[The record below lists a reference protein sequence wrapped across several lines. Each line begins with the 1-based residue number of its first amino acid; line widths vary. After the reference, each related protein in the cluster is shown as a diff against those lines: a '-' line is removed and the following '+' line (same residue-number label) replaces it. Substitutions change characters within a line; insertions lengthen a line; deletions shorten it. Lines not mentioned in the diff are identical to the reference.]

1 MSNKEINFLINQI
14 IQDNNA
20 DCFLNEGFYAWHC
33 SPEKDLKKF
42 ISQEEGGKRKGLGS
56 VFGYGVYF
64 ELIGAD
70 ENYAEYG
77 NSDTQIARTQY
88 KIYSPLN
95 LDKDFID
102 ISKSLQE
109 NGMNL
114 DIETFKTLLKIK
126 GRNNILK
133 KPSTP
138 DDVISSLYEIVGQYY
153 NMCYKLKVSHD
164 KWNLSENELALIDKA
179 STYFRDMKKYKSFN
193 SKNLKDYTDIKKIY
207 PIFDKIRN
215 ATLKMLYYYFQ
226 YKMPAASILNSPS
239 KSQAMW
245 FNKTFNK
252 RGLIIPTNASAPTKR
267 QKITHKSRRYV

>member
-14 IQDNNA
+14 IQDNDG

-42 ISQEEGGKRKGLGS
+42 VSEEEGGKRKGLGS

-64 ELIGAD
+64 ELVGAD

-77 NSDTQIARTQY
+77 HSTYDDPKTQY

-114 DIETFKTLLKIK
+114 DIETFKALLKIK
-126 GRNNILK
+126 KENGILK
-133 KPSTP
+133 KPLTP

-164 KWNLSENELALIDKA
+164 KWNLSEDELALIDKA
-179 STYFRDMKKYKSFN
+179 STYFRDMKVYKSFN
-193 SKNLKDYTDIKKIY
+193 SKNTKDYTDIKKIY

-226 YKMPAASILNSPS
+226 YKMPAGNIVKSPT

-252 RGLIIPTNASAPTKR
+252 RGLIIPTDSAIPTKK
-267 QKITHKSRRYV
+267 QKITHKSRRYI